1 MKGNSIERVIFLA
14 QNYYFVVEV
23 KMNNKSKLTQIAI
36 SGFKSF
42 GSDELSLNLDL
53 KDVNIII
60 GTNGAGK
67 SSFISFFEMLN
78 HMSTEALQLYI
89 GKNGGADNILHFG
102 SKKTPIIQ
110 SSLTFENPNFKDV
123 YQFKLAKSVKDAL
136 IFLEEKIKVND
147 KEFELD
153 GGQKESLLYADD
165 QKYAGA
171 NALKAILS
179 QCRAYQFHD
188 TSDQSHIR
196 NSASIANNRYLFADG
211 GNLPAFLYRLQQ
223 KYPKYFER
231 ITSRIRYAVPQFG
244 KFDLFPDPLNMSSIK
259 LNWKSE
265 IDNDYLFGPD
275 HLSDGSIRFIALATL
290 FLQPPELLPN
300 IILIDEPE
308 LGLHPQVIDL
318 LASMI
323 KECSQY
329 AQIVVAT
336 QSPRLLDSF
345 TPDQVIVAETNSAS
359 GSSIFKRL
367 NEQDLD
373 EWLENYSLSEI
384 WEKNIIGGQP

>member
-1 MKGNSIERVIFLA
+1 
-14 QNYYFVVEV
+14 
-23 KMNNKSKLTQIAI
+23 MNNKSKLTQIAI

-179 QCRAYQFHD
+179 QCRTYQFHD

-211 GNLPAFLYRLQQ
+211 GNLPAFLYRIQQ

>member
-1 MKGNSIERVIFLA
+1 
-14 QNYYFVVEV
+14 
-23 KMNNKSKLTQIAI
+23 MNNKSKLTQIAI

-179 QCRAYQFHD
+179 QCRTYQFHD

-244 KFDLFPDPLNMSSIK
+244 KFDLFPDPLNMSSIQ

-384 WEKNIIGGQP
+384 WEKNIYSHRRSVRRTFCKSHTCASFFGL